1 MIYGIMYIMY
11 QIPVLRIGIKKTREG
26 YLPMYVFF
34 LILCYILLNGV
45 QNMGAFYSQPA
56 MFLFFFLPGVWFVET
71 NEG

>member
-1 MIYGIMYIMY
+1 
-11 QIPVLRIGIKKTREG
+11 
-26 YLPMYVFF
+26 MYVFF